1 GELEAAESDLV
12 PFHAAVAEHLDRA
25 ATHAWSGE
33 GILVCPARLGRDEHA
48 ETAIAGLVRVGARE
62 QGHHV
67 GARGVGD
74 PGLVAG
80 YAVDIAIANRTG
92 TEAAEV
98 GAGVR
103 LGEDRRREHFA
114 RGDLRQP
121 LLLLR
126 VGAAKTDQLG
136 SDLGPGPQRADPDV
150 GA

>member
-1 GELEAAESDLV
+1 AGTGEVSPV
-12 PFHAAVAEHLDRA
+12 GP
-25 ATHAWSGE
+25 AW
-33 GILVCPARLGRDEHA
+33 LGRCYPA
-48 ETAIAGLVRVGARE
+48 GAAIAGLVRIGARE
-62 QGHHV
+62 QRQHV